1 MFGSNFFGN
10 FGLPDMPQQGMDGA
24 LGAMPQMQALGQPAP
39 QASPLAP
46 PAAASP
52 GGGMEQSPLGLGAM
66 GPAAGPPP
74 GENPTAPAAGI
85 SSPFQKPGMPNG

>member
-24 LGAMPQMQALGQPAP
+24 LQSPGMPQVAP
-39 QASPLAP
+39 T
-46 PAAASP
+46 PAAIDPLTGSG
-52 GGGMEQSPLGLGAM
+52 GGGMAQSPLGLGAM
-66 GPAAGPPP
+66 GPAAAPPP